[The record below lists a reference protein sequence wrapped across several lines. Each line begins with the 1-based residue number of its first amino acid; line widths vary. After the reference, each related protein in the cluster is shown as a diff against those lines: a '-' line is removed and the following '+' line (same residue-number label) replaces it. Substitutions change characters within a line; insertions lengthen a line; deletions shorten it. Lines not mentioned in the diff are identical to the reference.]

1 MADAPTTVNLLGTNE
16 ALLGRNTSGI
26 VQDVNNYISEWVVT
40 SLNGSYEM
48 DDTRKNG
55 LTPSYYSMAVTPTD
69 SDPIVLDLENQSVL
83 STQAYACNLAFSANI
98 RSTKAVT
105 VTCGISQQ
113 TETPGNVTITAD
125 HQQLVRTYPDYVAL
139 VNTDNIPGAWTA
151 FRSNYYPIIPNGS
164 ALNTSD
170 YSMRVKVTV
179 TGHEG
184 ATFYL
189 TTCALIDDTA
199 FFKNAWVQ
207 TGQSYIPTFYWD
219 IDAKEVNPTY
229 PFYKLLDIM
238 TTRSNAALGRY
249 KRWFDFELTELRA
262 RDTGEEF
269 WTSSTLTD
277 PAYHEEEVRPWL
289 AQFIG
294 ASIRSNVWATGN
306 NTNAAGNAATG
317 AFESWLAD
325 ETAYIKWQFTNGYY
339 GLHAGTRDAVLESVR
354 QVLTGTKAVSIN
366 PGSSANSGTAQA
378 GSGTTITLAAGA
390 SATDDI
396 YNAYTITITGGT
408 GIGEVQTIT
417 DYNGTTKVA
426 TVASW
431 GTNPDS
437 TSTYTVT
444 SHWHI
449 LLQTIISETPDATTA
464 GDISAPVLDAVEL
477 ARPMG
482 YYYTHAVVAA
492 LYLTL
497 NNMGIGR
504 LDQYALSP

>member
-1 MADAPTTVNLLGTNE
+1 MAATTVNLLGTNE
-16 ALLGRNTSGI
+16 ALLSRNSSGTI
-26 VQDVNNYISEWVVT
+26 QDVNNYISEWTVT
-40 SLNGSYEM
+40 SLNGSYEI
-48 DDTRKNG
+48 DDTRANG
-55 LTPSYYSMAVTPTD
+55 LTPSYYSMAITPTN
-69 SDPIVLDLENQSVL
+69 SEPIVLDLQNQAIVES
-83 STQAYACNLAFSANI
+83 QAIGCNLAFSANI
-98 RSTKAVT
+98 RSDKILT
-105 VTCGISQQ
+105 VTAAISQQ
-113 TETPGNVTITAD
+113 TETPGNVTISAD
-125 HQQLVRTYPDYVAL
+125 HRRLVRTYPDYVAT
-139 VNTDNIPGAWTA
+139 VDTNNIPGAWTA

-170 YSMRVKVTV
+170 YEMRVKITV
-179 TGHEG
+179 DGHKG
-184 ATFYL
+184 QTFYI

-199 FFKNAWVQ
+199 FANNQFVL
-207 TGQSYIPTFYWD
+207 TGRSYIPTFYWD
-219 IDAKEVNPTY
+219 LDAQEVNPTY
-229 PFYKLLDIM
+229 PYYKLLDIM
-238 TTRSNAALGRY
+238 TSKSNETLVRY
-249 KRWFDFELTELRA
+249 KQWFDYELRELRS

-269 WTSSTLTD
+269 WTRSTLTD
-277 PAYHEEEVRPWL
+277 PTYVESDMREWL
-289 AQFIG
+289 SQFIG
-294 ASIRSNVWATGN
+294 APIRVNVWATGN
-306 NTNAAGNAATG
+306 NTNAAGNAASG

-325 ETAYIKWQFTNGYY
+325 ESAYIEWQFTNGYY

-354 QVLTGTKAVSIN
+354 QVLTGTKAVALN

-396 YNAYTITITGGT
+396 YNAYTVTITGGT